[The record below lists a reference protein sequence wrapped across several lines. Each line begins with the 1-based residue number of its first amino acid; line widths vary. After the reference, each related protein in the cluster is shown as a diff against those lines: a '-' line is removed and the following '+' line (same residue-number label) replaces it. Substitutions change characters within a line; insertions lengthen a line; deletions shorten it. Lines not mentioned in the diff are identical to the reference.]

1 MQVAQ
6 ARGKRQA
13 SARVVQAP
21 FSRVA
26 LLQAPFCA
34 GRVPSP
40 AHRPARRAPP
50 PQDARVRA
58 RRAPPRRARAPRAG
72 CGRATPPTA
81 RWDRGAGECPA
92 APPRVRRNVPCR
104 SGLRGAPRSRRPPR
118 RGGPPRPRPAGP
130 GGARRSSR
138 SESTRSRSRSA
149 ACRRAAPV
157 EPPRPSWVLGS
168 RVLQP
173 ARESAGGAGRGR
185 SPAARASRQPAPED
199 LARTAPRAAH
209 ARSAPARWPLA
220 SWGHAWAARRSTAR
234 AQTTARGAHPRPTPH
249 PTPLAAP
256 GARGAAGATAAA
268 QRPGRS
274 HTALARPAALLRRG
288 VTRAAVAW
296 VGPSHPRRRRRLT
309 RLCAQVRRAAP
320 TARATRAL

>member
-1 MQVAQ
+1 M
-6 ARGKRQA
+6 
-13 SARVVQAP
+13 
-21 FSRVA
+21 
-26 LLQAPFCA
+26 
-34 GRVPSP
+34 
-40 AHRPARRAPP
+40 
-50 PQDARVRA
+50 
-58 RRAPPRRARAPRAG
+58 
-72 CGRATPPTA
+72 
-81 RWDRGAGECPA
+81 
-92 APPRVRRNVPCR
+92 
-104 SGLRGAPRSRRPPR
+104 
-118 RGGPPRPRPAGP
+118 
-130 GGARRSSR
+130 RRSSR

-173 ARESAGGAGRGR
+173 AREGAGGAGRGR